1 MRQSLRELT
10 GAGAAGRVVDVEVD
24 HAVLTAAGERA
35 GQVVAEGLLVTVVI
49 VAVLALVEVCGSKRR
64 VKSRKSICSRTEFFE
79 VRYRP

>member
-1 MRQSLRELT
+1 MSGLT

-24 HAVLTAAGERA
+24 HAVLTAAGERT

-49 VAVLALVEVCGSKRR
+49 VAVLTLVKVCGTERR
-64 VKSRKSICSRTEFFE
+64 VKSRKSIRTRTGFFE